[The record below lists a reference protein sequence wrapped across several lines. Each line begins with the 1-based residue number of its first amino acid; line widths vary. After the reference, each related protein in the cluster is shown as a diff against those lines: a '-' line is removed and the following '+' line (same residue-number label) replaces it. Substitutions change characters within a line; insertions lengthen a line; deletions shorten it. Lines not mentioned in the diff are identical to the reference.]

1 MDNQQ
6 KMSEV
11 LKQSNYDALSDNMTD
26 FIKEYIQKLLLDL
39 ITYVNTDIQ
48 VGEIELVNEYF
59 LNKELSQE
67 ITGIPSAYSAMNAD
81 EDVLIAFASDYSKM
95 EITEYD
101 VLAKESLL
109 DFLNLNNGLFVV
121 RLSKLNM
128 CELSLSVPKQNG
140 AFLMTSPAT
149 GKITVIPVTFPYGTI
164 RFLLCE
170 LAGTN

>member
-1 MDNQQ
+1 VDNQQ